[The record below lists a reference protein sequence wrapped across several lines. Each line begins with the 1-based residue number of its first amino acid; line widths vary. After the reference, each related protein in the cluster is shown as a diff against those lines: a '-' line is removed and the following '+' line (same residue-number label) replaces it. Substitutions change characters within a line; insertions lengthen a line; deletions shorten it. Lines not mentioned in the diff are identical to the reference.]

1 MKFCKYKQVNGEL
14 FCEDCGIELR
24 GRWNAKQLP
33 PRNCP
38 ANATTLPESKPQL
51 GDRLES
57 LLKKVGITEEKYREL
72 KAMAGFSPTC
82 NCPQRR
88 RFLNK
93 LPAALALGY
102 ARGGVCGAYQSALQ
116 LARENKE
123 YFSKPR

>member
-1 MKFCKYKQVNGEL
+1 LSNCQFTSHGRSKLRCIA
-14 FCEDCGIELR
+14 CGRLVRLGDIR
-24 GRWNAKQLP
+24 ARHCRSDSPKRSAK
-33 PRNCP
+33 
-38 ANATTLPESKPQL
+38 SPQL

-72 KAMAGFSPTC
+72 KVMAGFSPTC
-82 NCPQRR
+82 NCPQRH

-102 ARGGVCGAYQSALQ
+102 ARGGICGAYNSAVQ
-116 LARENKE
+116 LAQENKE